1 MKTTNDLVAQL
12 SAAPGLSGR
21 SLTQIYLM
29 VFFSSS
35 IVLAAFGLVLFEL
48 AGASIRSGYFNLI
61 TEPVIAL
68 KQLTPLLVA
77 ITSVPLG
84 IMLLRPE
91 ARLSFKALP
100 LVVALLILPILAVST
115 LVPLSEDSRSLV
127 MLGDGFYQC
136 LISIVGLSIGL
147 LAAQTLVLRRG
158 AVTQPGGAGA
168 IAGLAAGAIAAIIYA
183 FICTEDSPGFY
194 GLWYSVAILISG
206 SIGALVGKRFL
217 KW

>member
-48 AGASIRSGYFNLI
+48 AGASIRYGYFNLI

-91 ARLSFKALP
+91 ARLSFNVLP

-168 IAGLAAGAIAAIIYA
+168 IAGLAAGAIAAITYA

>member
-1 MKTTNDLVAQL
+1 MKTTNDLVDQL

-21 SLTQIYLM
+21 SLTQIY
-29 VFFSSS
+29 
-35 IVLAAFGLVLFEL
+35 AFGLVLFEL
-48 AGASIRSGYFNLI
+48 AGASIRSGYFNLV

-77 ITSVPLG
+77 ITSIPLG

-91 ARLSFKALP
+91 ARLSFKAVP
-100 LVVALLILPILAVST
+100 LVVALLILPILAAST
-115 LVPLSEDSRSLV
+115 LVPLSEDSRSIV

-136 LISIVGLSIGL
+136 LTSIVGLSIGL
-147 LAAQTLVLRRG
+147 LTAQILVLRRG

-168 IAGLAAGAIAAIIYA
+168 VAGLAAGAISAIIYA

-194 GLWYSVAILISG
+194 GLWYSVGILISG
-206 SIGALVGKRFL
+206 FVGALVGKRFL